1 MRPPQ
6 LLPPPLSCLAVP
18 LPQAYTLDEGE
29 RLLRAAQGAQL
40 VMLKDRPRNH
50 FSAAAGPR
58 AWEEQ
63 PDLPQRESVASSGF
77 PACCGEGEAIGV

>member
-6 LLPPPLSCLAVP
+6 LLPPSVLFGSSSAPGP
-18 LPQAYTLDEGE
+18 HLDEGE
-29 RLLRAAQGAQL
+29 RLLRAVQGAQL
-40 VMLKDRPRNH
+40 ELLKDRPRNH

-63 PDLPQRESVASSGF
+63 PDLLQRESVASSGF
-77 PACCGEGEAIGV
+77 PACCGEQ